1 MPQVINSNTA
11 SLNVQRN
18 LDISGR
24 SLSTS
29 LARLSSGLR
38 VNTARDDAAGL
49 AISNRFTAQIRG
61 LNQAV
66 RNANDGISLSQT
78 AEGALQ
84 ETGEL
89 LQRMRELAIQS
100 ANGSNSG
107 LEREALQ
114 AEVSQLQK
122 EVNRIAESTSF
133 GGRKLLDGSFG
144 SESFQVGSNANET
157 IAMSLSSARATHIGA
172 NNVKSTGTMSAAIAG
187 AATSPANAV
196 AAQVLTVSG
205 TSGSKNITVAAG
217 ATGNTIAD
225 LVNAESSAT
234 GVSVKARTEATM
246 SAFTAGTASFTI
258 GTRSGSTTYTSS
270 ISVQIASTTDLKDVA
285 TAINASSAS
294 SGVTATADGG
304 TLKLVNE
311 EGRDILIQD
320 YNNSNATKT
329 VDVKGSSGSAQ
340 TLTGGAATDSTTVGA
355 ALSFT
360 SHKAFSVATDTAT
373 SVFSAGTNNSTL
385 DSVASINIGTQKG
398 SQDALAV
405 VDAALQF
412 INSERGQIGAVQNRL
427 LSSISNLS
435 NVSENLSAARS
446 RIMDADF
453 AAETA
458 NLTRAS
464 ILQQAGISVL
474 AQANSL
480 PQQALALLQ

>member
-1 MPQVINSNTA
+1 
-11 SLNVQRN
+11 
-18 LDISGR
+18 
-24 SLSTS
+24 
-29 LARLSSGLR
+29 
-38 VNTARDDAAGL
+38 
-49 AISNRFTAQIRG
+49 
-61 LNQAV
+61 
-66 RNANDGISLSQT
+66 
-78 AEGALQ
+78 
-84 ETGEL
+84 
-89 LQRMRELAIQS
+89 
-100 ANGSNSG
+100 
-107 LEREALQ
+107 
-114 AEVSQLQK
+114 
-122 EVNRIAESTSF
+122 
-133 GGRKLLDGSFG
+133 
-144 SESFQVGSNANET
+144 
-157 IAMSLSSARATHIGA
+157 
-172 NNVKSTGTMSAAIAG
+172 
-187 AATSPANAV
+187 
-196 AAQVLTVSG
+196 
-205 TSGSKNITVAAG
+205 
-217 ATGNTIAD
+217 
-225 LVNAESSAT
+225 
-234 GVSVKARTEATM
+234 M

-311 EGRDILIQD
+311 EGRDILIEN

-360 SHKAFSVATDTAT
+360 SHKAFSVATDTTT
-373 SVFSAGTNNSTL
+373 SVFSAGTNNSAL

-435 NVSENLSAARS
+435 NVSENLSSARS